1 MKVKRSVL
9 LTKRFLFLLAGLVG
23 VTVLL
28 QCSIFVL
35 LSIYKIAGSCC
46 FKIDEGTIRNQA
58 KLSKW
63 VVPGALKS
71 SRSKR
76 ENQQQICKKKNGQ
89 KKLFLEIKDKFYST
103 KVVPAFL
110 LGVLN
115 TKCCGCSEAR
125 TWQWT
130 NIVNG
135 KRISDYWFLNAKCQ
149 MHSSVD
155 EIIWCNHRLF

>member
-1 MKVKRSVL
+1 MKVKRPVL

-23 VTVLL
+23 FTVLL

-63 VVPGALKS
+63 VVSGEKALVAKE
-71 SRSKR
+71 RTNNKFAR
-76 ENQQQICKKKNGQ
+76 KKNGQ
-89 KKLFLEIKDKFYST
+89 KKLFLAIKDKFYST

-110 LGVLN
+110 LEVLN

-125 TWQWT
+125 TWRNEQSLSMEKGFPA
-130 NIVNG
+130 IG
-135 KRISDYWFLNAKCQ
+135 FKCK

>member
-63 VVPGALKS
+63 VVPGEKALGAKE
-71 SRSKR
+71 RTNNKFAR
-76 ENQQQICKKKNGQ
+76 KKNGQ

-115 TKCCGCSEAR
+115 RKCCGCSEAR
-125 TWQWT
+125 TWRNEQSLSMEKGFPA
-130 NIVNG
+130 IG
-135 KRISDYWFLNAKCQ
+135 F
-149 MHSSVD
+149 
-155 EIIWCNHRLF
+155 